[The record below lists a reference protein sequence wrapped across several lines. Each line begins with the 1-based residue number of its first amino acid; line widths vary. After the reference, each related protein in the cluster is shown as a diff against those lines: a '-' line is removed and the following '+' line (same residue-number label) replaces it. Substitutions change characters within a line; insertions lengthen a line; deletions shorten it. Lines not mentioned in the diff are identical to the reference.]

1 MARVSSIRVRMAWL
15 AGVLRLRVARMLLLL
30 LVLPR
35 PRMMRLPHPRMLRL
49 ETPLLSLPT
58 MLLLLLQMVLVHL
71 LVHLLLSLIVWQLHE
86 HIGVDPTHTYTATA
100 AVHQLGRVDS
110 AHVHVHATH
119 ATTSTVHQLTGVQ
132 RPRKALLLLLLHRSE
147 HVHVHSSRVHVHTVH
162 VDVHAASVGGRGPGS
177 LLGEWVWVHA
187 VVCAVTRR
195 VSRGIHSARTGHIP
209 FSKRGVREGRDGHVG
224 LGVCPVRIRVSN

>member
-1 MARVSSIRVRMAWL
+1 MAGISSVRVRMAWL
-15 AGVLRLRVARMLLLL
+15 AGVLRLRMARMLLLL

-35 PRMMRLPHPRMLRL
+35 PRMMRLSHPRMLGL
-49 ETPLLSLPT
+49 KPALLSLPT
-58 MLLLLLQMVLVHL
+58 MLLLLLLQMVLVHL

-86 HIGVDPTHTYTATA
+86 HIGVDPTHTPTT
-100 AVHQLGRVDS
+100 AVHQLRGVDS

-162 VDVHAASVGGRGPGS
+162 VDVHPASVGGRGPGS

-187 VVCAVTRR
+187 VVCAFTRR
-195 VSRGIHSARTGHIP
+195 VSRAIHSTRTGHIP